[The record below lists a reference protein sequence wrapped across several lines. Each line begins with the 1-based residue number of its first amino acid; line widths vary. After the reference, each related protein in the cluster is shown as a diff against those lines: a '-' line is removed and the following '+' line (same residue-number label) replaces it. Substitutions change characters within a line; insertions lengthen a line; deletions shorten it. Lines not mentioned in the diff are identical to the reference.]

1 MSRRIHRE
9 VAQTSDGEGS
19 SSTASDDEDSPF
31 EELPQSRPARRRGR
45 GRRSSVRESRQAP
58 SPPSSP
64 PPEPATRT
72 TSTSQRRLGRGNEVE
87 LPIVLRQARRVVQ
100 QEPISEDV
108 NTHEVWG
115 VLLEAPE
122 CLDALNLSFTTW
134 SVGLRRNAA
143 QGAQPPPPPTPILGG
158 ARASL
163 LQVGRS
169 FFSIPEAVREAVS
182 WRFVSTRP
190 SREGHRDAL
199 GSHRSWSI
207 IQLVGRLETPQ
218 LEAEHVHHDEAL
230 TIRHVPTTMMP
241 RAAEEISSSGG
252 CPPSWVFASRL
263 RVFLTPPLPAAV
275 DSRGCLGCWSLH
287 HDYLNHLAA
296 VNALW
301 ESRIDQRQG
310 NSVEVP
316 NNREFPI
323 YEHHPDICTFGH
335 FPAIRRAFFFGPR
348 AAPTNRGSIGLACVA

>member
-1 MSRRIHRE
+1 MQLHVFLVGMLALLVTAVLPIGCPREGSRRMSRRLRRE
-9 VAQTSDGEGS
+9 VAPTSDGDESGS
-19 SSTASDDEDSPF
+19 AASNDEDSPF
-31 EELPQSRPARRRGR
+31 EELPQSRPARRRRR
-45 GRRSSVRESRQAP
+45 GRRSSVRESPHAP
-58 SPPSSP
+58 SAPSSP

-72 TSTSQRRLGRGNEVE
+72 TSSSPRRFGRSSEVA
-87 LPIVLRQARRVVQ
+87 LPIVLRQARRVLQ

-115 VLLEAPE
+115 VLLEVPE
-122 CLDALNLSFTTW
+122 YLDALNLSFTTW

-169 FFSIPEAVREAVS
+169 FFSIPGAVREAVS

-190 SREGHRDAL
+190 TREGHRDAL

-230 TIRHVPTTMMP
+230 TLRHVPTTMMP
-241 RAAEEISSSGG
+241 RAAEEVSSSGG

-263 RVFLTPPLPAAV
+263 RVFLTLLTRCSVSKKSTTECSAV
-275 DSRGCLGCWSLH
+275 KLKTPCWFSRLKL
-287 HDYLNHLAA
+287 YF
-296 VNALW
+296 
-301 ESRIDQRQG
+301 R
-310 NSVEVP
+310 
-316 NNREFPI
+316 F
-323 YEHHPDICTFGH
+323 
-335 FPAIRRAFFFGPR
+335 
-348 AAPTNRGSIGLACVA
+348 RGSATPHSKEMM